1 MSETKKGPVVDL
13 SLRWERDLVFQGRVG
28 ERDLTLDG
36 NGREGVSPVQALAFA
51 LASCMAS
58 DVVLVLTRGR
68 QPVEGLTAALHA
80 ERAPED
86 PRRLLRVALRFDVAG
101 DVPLDKV
108 QRAIDLSREKYCSVW
123 HSLRP
128 DIELVVT
135 PVTFPASR
143 T

>member
-13 SLRWERDLVFQGRVG
+13 SLAWERDLVFRGRVG
-28 ERDLTLDG
+28 GNELPLDG
-36 NGREGVSPVQALAFA
+36 NGKEGVSPVQALALA
-51 LASCMAS
+51 LVSCMAS

-68 QPVEGLTAALHA
+68 LPLEGLVGHLHA
-80 ERAPED
+80 ERAADD
-86 PRRLLRVALRFDVAG
+86 PRRLLRVEIRFEVHG
-101 DVPLDKV
+101 DVPADRV